1 LLDTLHV
8 ADVLLRQAIAG
19 TGEAMTPE
27 QLSVVCG
34 HLERA
39 QGFARAVLSA
49 GVEERRTQLAE
60 RVGGAIRDTLK
71 AVLDELALSPQQRT
85 LARAVVPRHL
95 ELLRAAVQ

>member
-1 LLDTLHV
+1 MLDTLHV